1 MYNPGDL
8 TRHRSA
14 LTCNDCF
21 GVLTVKFGIHKF
33 LLGLPPS
40 WLHNVNEFA
49 ENQEKAAHPYSNM
62 VKKTFLIP
70 IHLKLTMNLLSLIAW
85 QARDLSVQ

>member
-1 MYNPGDL
+1 VSIGLYRTLTKYKPGDL

-21 GVLTVKFGIHKF
+21 GVLAVKFGIHKF

-40 WLHNVNEFA
+40 LLHNANKFA
-49 ENQEKAAHPYSNM
+49 ENQEEASHLYSNI
-62 VKKTFLIP
+62 VKKKPFKFL
-70 IHLKLTMNLLSLIAW
+70 
-85 QARDLSVQ
+85 

>member
-62 VKKTFLIP
+62 VKKPF
-70 IHLKLTMNLLSLIAW
+70 
-85 QARDLSVQ
+85 